1 MKSLVF
7 VVIMFI
13 AFTKY
18 EISRRTAV
26 GKTCY
31 ITGLAI
37 GLVPLPGTFI
47 FVWPLIKISGF
58 FKK

>member
-1 MKSLVF
+1 MRTILF
-7 VVIMFI
+7 IMIMTI

-18 EISRRTAV
+18 ELSHRTAV

-37 GLVPLPGTFI
+37 GLVPLPGTFL
-47 FVWPLIKISGF
+47 FMWPLIKISGF